1 MEVLKKATHWGKK
14 VNRKQNIMVT
24 KMILITILILAILF
38 ATWVKD
44 RDAMNPPFKRRL
56 VIDLTVVFS
65 LWVLYAVFFFT
76 QTPSTSDIAKTVIN
90 VGLLYFVGQFVYLIA
105 SISPMF
111 AGLVK
116 LLKKEGVNIPEIEQE
131 QTEDKKE

>member
-1 MEVLKKATHWGKK
+1 M
-14 VNRKQNIMVT
+14 IT
-24 KMILITILILAILF
+24 KMILMTILILAILF

-44 RDAMNPPFKRRL
+44 KEKMDPPFKRRL
-56 VIDLTVVFS
+56 IIDLTVIVS
-65 LWVLYAVFFFT
+65 LWVLYAVFYFT
-76 QTPSTSDIAKTVIN
+76 RTPSTSDIAKIVLN
-90 VGLLYFVGQFVYLIA
+90 VGLLYFVGQFIYLIA

-116 LLKKEGVNIPEIEQE
+116 LLKKEGINIPEVEEE

>member
-1 MEVLKKATHWGKK
+1 M
-14 VNRKQNIMVT
+14 IT
-24 KMILITILILAILF
+24 KMILMTVLILAILF

-44 RDAMNPPFKRRL
+44 SERMDPPFKRRL
-56 VIDLTVVFS
+56 VIDLTVIFS
-65 LWVLYAVFFFT
+65 LWVLYAVFYFT
-76 QTPSTSDIAKTVIN
+76 QTPSTSDIAKIVLN

-116 LLKKEGVNIPEIEQE
+116 LLKKEGINIPEVEEE

>member
-1 MEVLKKATHWGKK
+1 
-14 VNRKQNIMVT
+14 MVT
-24 KMILITILILAILF
+24 KMILITVLILAIFF

-44 RDAMNPPFKRRL
+44 REAMNPPFKHRL
-56 VIDLTVVFS
+56 VIDLTVVLA
-65 LWVLYAVFFFT
+65 LWVLYAVFYFT

-105 SISPMF
+105 KISPMF
-111 AGLVK
+111 DGLVK
-116 LLKKEGVNIPEIEQE
+116 LIKKNGVNIPEAEAE

>member
-1 MEVLKKATHWGKK
+1 M
-14 VNRKQNIMVT
+14 IT
-24 KMILITILILAILF
+24 KMILMTVLILAILF

-44 RDAMNPPFKRRL
+44 SERMDPPFKRRL
-56 VIDLTVVFS
+56 VIDLTVIFS
-65 LWVLYAVFFFT
+65 LWVLYAVFYFT
-76 QTPSTSDIAKTVIN
+76 QTPSTSDIAKIVLN

-116 LLKKEGVNIPEIEQE
+116 LLKKEGINIPEVEEEQA
-131 QTEDKKE
+131 EDKKE

>member
-1 MEVLKKATHWGKK
+1 
-14 VNRKQNIMVT
+14 MVT

-44 RDAMNPPFKRRL
+44 RDEMNPPFKRRL

-116 LLKKEGVNIPEIEQE
+116 LLKKEGVNIPEVEEEQA
-131 QTEDKKE
+131 EDKKE

>member
-1 MEVLKKATHWGKK
+1 M
-14 VNRKQNIMVT
+14 IT
-24 KMILITILILAILF
+24 KMILMTVLILAILF

-44 RDAMNPPFKRRL
+44 RERMDPPFKRRL

-65 LWVLYAVFFFT
+65 LWVLYAVFYFT
-76 QTPSTSDIAKTVIN
+76 QTPSTSDIAKIVLN
-90 VGLLYFVGQFVYLIA
+90 VGLLYFVGQFIYLIA

-116 LLKKEGVNIPEIEQE
+116 LLKREGINIPEVEEE

>member
-1 MEVLKKATHWGKK
+1 
-14 VNRKQNIMVT
+14 MVT

-44 RDAMNPPFKRRL
+44 RDNMNPPFKRRL
-56 VIDLTVVFS
+56 VIDLTVIFS
-65 LWVLYAVFFFT
+65 LWVLYLVFFLT
-76 QTPSTSDIAKTVIN
+76 KTPSTEDIAVSVIN
-90 VGLLYFVGQFVYLIA
+90 IGLLYFVGQFIYLIA

-116 LLKKEGVNIPEIEQE
+116 LLKKEGVNIPEVEEE

>member
-1 MEVLKKATHWGKK
+1 
-14 VNRKQNIMVT
+14 MVT
-24 KMILITILILAILF
+24 KMILITILVLAILF
-38 ATWVKD
+38 ATWIKD
-44 RDAMNPPFKRRL
+44 REAMNPPFKRRF

-65 LWVLYAVFFFT
+65 LWILYAVFFFT

-116 LLKKEGVNIPEIEQE
+116 LIKKNGVSIPEVEEE

>member
-1 MEVLKKATHWGKK
+1 
-14 VNRKQNIMVT
+14 MVM

-44 RDAMNPPFKRRL
+44 REAMNPPFTRRL
-56 VIDLTVVFS
+56 VIDLTVILA
-65 LWVLYAVFFFT
+65 LWVLYAVFYFT

-90 VGLLYFVGQFVYLIA
+90 VALLYFVGQFIYLIA
-105 SISPMF
+105 KISPMF
-111 AGLVK
+111 DGLIK
-116 LLKKEGVNIPEIEQE
+116 LIKKNGVNIPEAEEE

>member
-1 MEVLKKATHWGKK
+1 M
-14 VNRKQNIMVT
+14 IT
-24 KMILITILILAILF
+24 KMILMTILILAILF

-44 RDAMNPPFKRRL
+44 REKMNPPFKRRL
-56 VIDLTVVFS
+56 VIDLTVIFS
-65 LWVLYAVFFFT
+65 LWVLYAVFYFT
-76 QTPSTSDIAKTVIN
+76 QTPSTSDIAKIVLN
-90 VGLLYFVGQFVYLIA
+90 VGLLYFVGQFIYLIS

-116 LLKKEGVNIPEIEQE
+116 LLKKEGVNIPEVQEE

>member
-1 MEVLKKATHWGKK
+1 M
-14 VNRKQNIMVT
+14 IT
-24 KMILITILILAILF
+24 KMTLMTVLILAILF

-44 RDAMNPPFKRRL
+44 RERMDPPFKRRL
-56 VIDLTVVFS
+56 VIDLTVIFS
-65 LWVLYAVFFFT
+65 LWVLYAVFYFT
-76 QTPSTSDIAKTVIN
+76 RTPSTSDIAKIVLN
-90 VGLLYFVGQFVYLIA
+90 VGLLYFVGQFIYLIA

-116 LLKKEGVNIPEIEQE
+116 LLKKEGINIPEVEEE

>member
-1 MEVLKKATHWGKK
+1 M
-14 VNRKQNIMVT
+14 IT
-24 KMILITILILAILF
+24 KMILMTILILAILF

-44 RDAMNPPFKRRL
+44 KERMDPPFKRRL
-56 VIDLTVVFS
+56 IIDLTVIVS
-65 LWVLYAVFFFT
+65 LWVLYAVFYFT
-76 QTPSTSDIAKTVIN
+76 RTPSTSDIAKIVLN
-90 VGLLYFVGQFVYLIA
+90 VGLLYFVGQFIYLIA

-116 LLKKEGVNIPEIEQE
+116 VLKKEGVNIPEVEEE

>member
-1 MEVLKKATHWGKK
+1 MTV
-14 VNRKQNIMVT
+14 
-24 KMILITILILAILF
+24 LILAILF

-44 RDAMNPPFKRRL
+44 RERMDPPFKRRL
-56 VIDLTVVFS
+56 VIDLTVIFS
-65 LWVLYAVFFFT
+65 LWVLYAVFYFT
-76 QTPSTSDIAKTVIN
+76 QTPSTSDIAKIVLN
-90 VGLLYFVGQFVYLIA
+90 VGLLYFVGQFIYLIA

-116 LLKKEGVNIPEIEQE
+116 LLKREGINIPEVEEE

>member
-1 MEVLKKATHWGKK
+1 M
-14 VNRKQNIMVT
+14 IT
-24 KMILITILILAILF
+24 KMILMTVLILAILF

-44 RDAMNPPFKRRL
+44 RERMDPPFKRRL
-56 VIDLTVVFS
+56 IIDLTVIVS
-65 LWVLYAVFFFT
+65 LWVLYAVFYFT
-76 QTPSTSDIAKTVIN
+76 QTPSTSDIAKIVLN
-90 VGLLYFVGQFVYLIA
+90 AGLLYFVGQFIYLIA

-116 LLKKEGVNIPEIEQE
+116 LLKKEGINIPEVEEE

>member
-1 MEVLKKATHWGKK
+1 M
-14 VNRKQNIMVT
+14 IT
-24 KMILITILILAILF
+24 KMILMTILILAILF

-44 RDAMNPPFKRRL
+44 REKMDPPFKRRL
-56 VIDLTVVFS
+56 IIDLTVIVS
-65 LWVLYAVFFFT
+65 LWVLYAVFYFT
-76 QTPSTSDIAKTVIN
+76 RTPSTSDIAKIVLN
-90 VGLLYFVGQFVYLIA
+90 VGLLYFVGQFIYLIA

-116 LLKKEGVNIPEIEQE
+116 VLKKEGVNIPEVEEE

>member
-1 MEVLKKATHWGKK
+1 M
-14 VNRKQNIMVT
+14 IT
-24 KMILITILILAILF
+24 KMILMTILIVAILF

-44 RDAMNPPFKRRL
+44 REKMDPPFKRRL
-56 VIDLTVVFS
+56 IIDLTVIVS
-65 LWVLYAVFFFT
+65 LWVLYAVFYFT
-76 QTPSTSDIAKTVIN
+76 QTPSTSDIAKIVLN
-90 VGLLYFVGQFVYLIA
+90 VGLLYFVGQFIYLIA

-116 LLKKEGVNIPEIEQE
+116 VLKKEGVNIPEVEEE

>member
-1 MEVLKKATHWGKK
+1 M
-14 VNRKQNIMVT
+14 IT
-24 KMILITILILAILF
+24 KMILITVLILAILF

-44 RDAMNPPFKRRL
+44 KEKMNPPFKRRII
-56 VIDLTVVFS
+56 IDLTVIFS

-76 QTPSTSDIAKTVIN
+76 KTPSTSDIAETVIN
-90 VGLLYFVGQFVYLIA
+90 VGLLYFVGQFIYLIA

-116 LLKKEGVNIPEIEQE
+116 LLKKDGVNIPEVEQE

>member
-1 MEVLKKATHWGKK
+1 
-14 VNRKQNIMVT
+14 MVT

-44 RDAMNPPFKRRL
+44 REEMNPPFKRRL
-56 VIDLTVVFS
+56 VIDLTVVFA
-65 LWVLYAVFFFT
+65 LWVLYAVFYFT
-76 QTPSTSDIAKTVIN
+76 QTPSTSDIAKTVSN
-90 VGLLYFVGQFVYLIA
+90 VALLYFVGQFIYLIA
-105 SISPMF
+105 KLSPMF

-116 LLKKEGVNIPEIEQE
+116 VLKKEGVNIPEVEEE

>member
-1 MEVLKKATHWGKK
+1 MTV
-14 VNRKQNIMVT
+14 
-24 KMILITILILAILF
+24 LILAILF

-44 RDAMNPPFKRRL
+44 RERMDPPFKRRL
-56 VIDLTVVFS
+56 VIDLTVIFS
-65 LWVLYAVFFFT
+65 LWVLYAVFYFT
-76 QTPSTSDIAKTVIN
+76 RTPSTSDIAKIVLN
-90 VGLLYFVGQFVYLIA
+90 VGLLYFVGQFIYLIA

-116 LLKKEGVNIPEIEQE
+116 LLKKEGINIPEVEEE